1 MATKK
6 TTTPKAVKPKVEKKA
21 KKAVATG
28 SLEAAIYSI
37 SGKETGKIS
46 LSESFFGLPWN
57 ADFIHQVITS
67 MQSNARQGSAHAKN
81 RSEVRGGGKKPWRQK
96 GTGRARHG
104 SSRSPI
110 WVGGGT
116 THGPRND
123 KNYDRKINKIMK
135 AKAVSMILSK
145 KLKEGE
151 VIFVDTLSMKE
162 PKTKEAV
169 AVLKGISSVKGFES
183 LSTKRKNAALIGI
196 PEASGAIHK
205 SFRNIG
211 SIAIDEVRNWS
222 PVDLMNHK
230 YAVIVNPEA
239 SVKTL
244 ETRLSK

>member
-6 TTTPKAVKPKVEKKA
+6 TVKKVEKKE
-21 KKAVATG
+21 KKVSVAGPMEAV
-28 SLEAAIYSI
+28 IYSVT
-37 SGKETGKIS
+37 GKETGKIS
-46 LSESFFGLPWN
+46 LSESLFGTPWN
-57 ADFIHQVITS
+57 ADFMHQIITS
-67 MQSNARQGSAHAKN
+67 MQSNARQGAAHAKT
-81 RSEVRGGGKKPWRQK
+81 RAEVRGGGKKPWQQK

-123 KNYDRKINKIMK
+123 KNYDRKINKSMK
-135 AKAVSMILSK
+135 AKAVSMILSR

-162 PKTKEAV
+162 PKTKEAI
-169 AVLKGISSVKGFES
+169 AAIKGIASIKGFET
-183 LSTKRKNAALIGI
+183 LATKRKNAALIGI
-196 PEASGAIHK
+196 SEASSAVHK

-211 SIAIDEVRNWS
+211 SIAIDEIRNWN
-222 PVDLMNHK
+222 PIDLMNHK
-230 YAVIVNPEA
+230 YAVIVNPEV

-244 ETRLSK
+244 VTKLEQKSSK